1 MRTPKEKACLLGGTE
16 SCAMVGSA
24 WVDQGQ
30 AGSLARACRVFTG
43 QSLMRTGAG
52 PWCWWGGLKCLRM
65 LRGEEFALCSLSGC
79 GGWGGGG
86 GLCPAGGAGRSV
98 PQYKLCESHQPS
110 GAQCGTR
117 KLTVCFAWGLPK
129 QPKTHW

>member
-1 MRTPKEKACLLGGTE
+1 MLGGTE

-79 GGWGGGG
+79 GGAVGCVPLGEPGEVYPG
-86 GLCPAGGAGRSV
+86 ISFVKVTNPVVPSVGLGSLLFALHGAYQSNQRHIGS
-98 PQYKLCESHQPS
+98 Q
-110 GAQCGTR
+110 T
-117 KLTVCFAWGLPK
+117 W
-129 QPKTHW
+129 